1 MLLFVSLIGLFVMIE
16 SKENEG
22 LDKRGLSGLVFE
34 RPRFTSSVVLVS
46 LFFAFYPLV
55 YIAGDSSLVTAMLIG
70 IVVLSAGWTAN
81 LIRILFTRVD
91 RDYRILRPSLSIWS
105 TVVFTILWAAVVLL
119 EIVSRNILS

>member
-1 MLLFVSLIGLFVMIE
+1 MIE

-22 LDKRGLSGLVFE
+22 LDKAGLSGLVFE

-46 LFFAFYPLV
+46 MFFAFYPLV
-55 YIAGDSSLVTAMLIG
+55 YIAGDSLIVTVMLIG
-70 IVVLSAGWTAN
+70 IVLMSVGWAAN

-91 RDYRILRPSLSIWS
+91 RNYRILRASLSIWS

-119 EIVSRNILS
+119 EIVIRNVFS

>member
-1 MLLFVSLIGLFVMIE
+1 MIE
-16 SKENEG
+16 SNEDEG
-22 LDKRGLSGLVFE
+22 LDKKGLSGLVFE

-46 LFFAFYPLV
+46 LFFAIYPLV
-55 YIAGDSSLVTAMLIG
+55 YIAGDSLIVTTMLIAIVG
-70 IVVLSAGWTAN
+70 ISIGWTAR
-81 LIRILFTRVD
+81 LLQILFTRVD